1 MSGQRE
7 RIRMT
12 DAEVAEFLNSEK
24 TLQVA
29 SIGPDGV
36 PHLVP
41 MFFGL
46 IDGRIAMWTYGKSQ
60 KAANLRRDP
69 RVTCLA
75 ETGVQYGELRGVAIT
90 GRAELNDDYDTV
102 FAVGEA
108 LQHRYQGGEMTHAS
122 RAGIEAES
130 RKRIAVFVDP
140 VKTVS
145 WDHRK
150 L

>member
-1 MSGQRE
+1 MAGQRE

-12 DAEVAEFLNSEK
+12 DAEVEEFLASER

-41 MFFGL
+41 MWFTV
-46 IDGRIAMWTYGKSQ
+46 IDGRIALWTYAKSQ
-60 KAANLRRDP
+60 KTANLRRDP
-69 RVTCLA
+69 RVTCLVEA
-75 ETGVQYGELRGVAIT
+75 GEQYGELRGVSIT
-90 GRAELNDDYDTV
+90 GRAEIHDDYETV
-102 FAVGEA
+102 FNVGAA
-108 LQHRYQGGEMTHAS
+108 LYGRYQGDMTHAS
-122 RAGIEAES
+122 RAGVAAEAN
-130 RKRIAVFVDP
+130 KRVAVYIDP
-140 VKTVS
+140 VTTVT

>member
-1 MSGQRE
+1 MAGQRE

-12 DAEVAEFLNSEK
+12 DAEVAEFLDSER

-41 MFFGL
+41 MWFGL
-46 IDGRIAMWTYGKSQ
+46 VGGRIAMWTYAKSQ

-69 RVTCLA
+69 RVSCLVEA
-75 ETGVQYGELRGVAIT
+75 GGTYGELRGVSMV
-90 GRAELNDDYDTV
+90 GRADLRDDYDTV
-102 FAVGEA
+102 YEVGET
-108 LQHRYQGGEMTHAS
+108 LYRRYQGDMSHAS
-122 RAGIEAES
+122 RAGVEAES
-130 RKRIAVFVDP
+130 RKRVAIFVDP
-140 VKTVS
+140 DKTVS

>member
-1 MSGQRE
+1 MAGSRE

-12 DAEVAEFLNSEK
+12 VAEVEEFLAAER
-24 TLQVA
+24 TIQVA
-29 SIGPDGV
+29 SIGPDGT

-41 MFFGL
+41 MWFVR
-46 IDGRIAMWTYGKSQ
+46 IDGRIAMWTYAKSQ
-60 KAANLRRDP
+60 KARNLRRDP

-75 ETGVQYGELRGVAIT
+75 EAGETYGELRGVSIA
-90 GRAELNDDYDTV
+90 GRADLHDDRDTV

-108 LQHRYQGGEMTHAS
+108 LYRRYQGDMTHET
-122 RAGIEAES
+122 RQGVEAEAG
-130 RKRIAVFVDP
+130 KRIAVFVEP
-140 VKTVS
+140 VRTTS

>member
-1 MSGQRE
+1 MAGQRE

-12 DAEVAEFLNSEK
+12 DAEVAEFLDTER
-24 TLQVA
+24 TLQLA

-41 MFFGL
+41 MWFQV
-46 IDGRIAMWTYGKSQ
+46 IDGRIAIWTYAKSQ

-69 RVTCLA
+69 RVTCLVEA
-75 ETGVQYGELRGVAIT
+75 GETYGELRGVTIT
-90 GRAELNDDYDTV
+90 GRAELHDDYDTV
-102 FAVGEA
+102 FQVGSA
-108 LQHRYQGGEMTHAS
+108 LYGRYQGGMTHAS
-122 RAGIEAES
+122 RAGVEAEA
-130 RKRIAVFVDP
+130 RKRVAVFIDP
-140 VKTVS
+140 VNTVT

>member
-1 MSGQRE
+1 MGGQRE

-12 DAEVAEFLNSEK
+12 DAEVAEFLAAER

-41 MFFGL
+41 MWFGL
-46 IDGRIAMWTYGKSQ
+46 VGGRIAMWTYAKSQ

-69 RVTCLA
+69 RVSCLVEA
-75 ETGVQYGELRGVAIT
+75 GDTYGELRGVSIV
-90 GRAELNDDYDTV
+90 GRAELSDDYDTV
-102 FAVGEA
+102 YKVGET
-108 LQHRYQGGEMTHAS
+108 LYRRYQGDMSHAS
-122 RAGIEAES
+122 RAGVEAES
-130 RKRIAVFVDP
+130 RKRIAIFVDP
-140 VKTVS
+140 DKTVS

>member
-1 MSGQRE
+1 MAGSRE

-12 DAEVAEFLNSEK
+12 DDEVAEFLTTER

-29 SIGPDGV
+29 SIGPDGA

-41 MFFGL
+41 MWFAL
-46 IDGRIAMWTYGKSQ
+46 IDGRVAMWTYAKSQ

-69 RVTCLA
+69 RLTCL
-75 ETGVQYGELRGVAIT
+75 V
-90 GRAELNDDYDTV
+90 
-102 FAVGEA
+102 
-108 LQHRYQGGEMTHAS
+108 
-122 RAGIEAES
+122 EAES
-130 RKRIAVFVDP
+130 RKRVAIFVEP
-140 VKTVS
+140 VKTLS

>member
-1 MSGQRE
+1 MAGQRE

-12 DAEVAEFLNSEK
+12 DAEVAKFLATER

-29 SIGPDGV
+29 SIGADGT

-41 MFFGL
+41 MWFTV
-46 IDGRIAMWTYGKSQ
+46 IDGRIAMWTYGTSQ
-60 KAANLRRDP
+60 KAANLRRDS
-69 RVTCLA
+69 RVVCLVEA
-75 ETGVQYGELRGVAIT
+75 GEAYGELRGVTIT
-90 GRAELNDDYDTV
+90 GEAEIHDDYDTV
-102 FAVGEA
+102 FSVGA
-108 LQHRYQGGEMTHAS
+108 QLYGRYQGDMTHAS

-130 RKRIAVFVDP
+130 RKRVAVFVNP
-140 VKTVS
+140 RKTVS

>member
-1 MSGQRE
+1 MAGQRE

-12 DAEVAEFLNSEK
+12 DAEVAEFLATER

-41 MFFGL
+41 MWFKV
-46 IDGRIAMWTYGKSQ
+46 IAGRIAMWTYAKSQ
-60 KAANLRRDP
+60 KAANLQRDP
-69 RVTCLA
+69 RVTCLVEA
-75 ETGVQYGELRGVAIT
+75 GETYGELRGVSIT
-90 GRAELNDDYDTV
+90 GMADLHDDYETV
-102 FAVGEA
+102 FEVGAA
-108 LQHRYQGGEMTHAS
+108 LYGRYQGDMTHAS
-122 RAGIEAES
+122 RAGVEAEA
-130 RKRIAVFVDP
+130 RKRVAIFVDP
-140 VKTVS
+140 VKTAS

>member
-1 MSGQRE
+1 MAGQRE

-12 DAEVAEFLNSEK
+12 DAEVAEFLAAER

-41 MFFGL
+41 MWFEV
-46 IDGRIAMWTYGKSQ
+46 IDGRIAMWTYAKSQ
-60 KAANLRRDP
+60 KALNLGRDP
-69 RVTCLA
+69 RLTCLIEA
-75 ETGVQYGELRGVAIT
+75 GETYGELRGVTIT
-90 GRAELNDDYDTV
+90 GRAEIHTDYDTV
-102 FAVGEA
+102 FGVGAA
-108 LQHRYQGGEMTHAS
+108 LHARYQGDMTHAS
-122 RAGIEAES
+122 RAGVEAEA
-130 RKRIAVFVDP
+130 RKRVAIFVNP
-140 VKTVS
+140 AKTAS

>member
-1 MSGQRE
+1 MAGQRE

-12 DAEVAEFLNSEK
+12 DAEVAEFLDHER
-24 TLQVA
+24 TLQLA

-46 IDGRIAMWTYGKSQ
+46 IDGRIALWTYATSQ

-69 RVTCLA
+69 RVTCLVEA
-75 ETGVQYGELRGVAIT
+75 GEEYGELRGVSIT
-90 GRAELNDDYDTV
+90 GMADLHDDYETV
-102 FAVGEA
+102 FEVGAA
-108 LQHRYQGGEMTHAS
+108 LYGRYQGDMTHAS
-122 RAGIEAES
+122 RAGVEAEA
-130 RKRIAVFVDP
+130 RKRVAIFVDP
-140 VKTVS
+140 VKTAS

>member
-1 MSGQRE
+1 
-7 RIRMT
+7 MT
-12 DAEVAEFLNSEK
+12 DAEVAEFLAAER

-41 MFFGL
+41 MWFGL
-46 IDGRIAMWTYGKSQ
+46 VGGRIAMWTYAKSQ

-69 RVTCLA
+69 RVSCLVEA
-75 ETGVQYGELRGVAIT
+75 GDTYGELRGVSIV
-90 GRAELNDDYDTV
+90 GRAELSDDYDTV
-102 FAVGEA
+102 YEVGET
-108 LQHRYQGGEMTHAS
+108 LYRRYQGDMSHAS
-122 RAGIEAES
+122 RAGVEAEAK
-130 RKRIAVFVDP
+130 KRIAIFVDP
-140 VKTVS
+140 DKTVS

>member
-1 MSGQRE
+1 MAGQRE

-12 DAEVAEFLNSEK
+12 DAEVAEFLAIER

-29 SIGPDGV
+29 SIGPDGM

-41 MFFGL
+41 MWFTVSA
-46 IDGRIAMWTYGKSQ
+46 GRIAMWTYAKSQ

-69 RVTCLA
+69 RVVCLV
-75 ETGVQYGELRGVAIT
+75 ETGDTYSQLRGVSIT
-90 GRAELNDDYDTV
+90 GRAELHDDYDIV
-102 FAVGEA
+102 FDVGA
-108 LQHRYQGGEMTHAS
+108 RLYGRYQGDMTHAS
-122 RAGIEAES
+122 RAGVEAES
-130 RKRIAVFVDP
+130 RKRIAVFVTP
-140 VKTVS
+140 EKTVS

>member
-1 MSGQRE
+1 MAGQRE

-12 DAEVAEFLNSEK
+12 DAEVAEFLAIER

-29 SIGPDGV
+29 SIGPDGM

-41 MFFGL
+41 MWFTV
-46 IDGRIAMWTYGKSQ
+46 IDGRIAMWTYARSQ

-69 RVTCLA
+69 RVVCLV
-75 ETGVQYGELRGVAIT
+75 ETGDTYSQLRGVSIT
-90 GRAELNDDYDTV
+90 GRAELHDDYDIV
-102 FAVGEA
+102 FDVGA
-108 LQHRYQGGEMTHAS
+108 RLYGRYQGDMTHAS
-122 RAGIEAES
+122 RAGVEAES
-130 RKRIAVFVDP
+130 RKRIAVFVTP
-140 VKTVS
+140 EKTVS

>member
-1 MSGQRE
+1 MASQRQ

-12 DAEVAEFLNSEK
+12 DAEVAEFLDHER
-24 TLQVA
+24 TLQLA

-41 MFFGL
+41 MLFGL
-46 IDGRIAMWTYGKSQ
+46 IDGRIALWTYAKSQ

-69 RVTCLA
+69 RVACLVEA
-75 ETGVQYGELRGVAIT
+75 GEEYGELRGVSIT
-90 GRAELNDDYDTV
+90 GRAEIHDDYDTV
-102 FAVGEA
+102 YRVGET
-108 LQHRYQGGEMTHAS
+108 LFGRYQGAMNHAS
-122 RAGIEAES
+122 RAGVEAEAA
-130 RKRIAVFVDP
+130 KRVAVFIEP
-140 VKTVS
+140 VKTVT

>member
-1 MSGQRE
+1 MASQRE

-12 DAEVAEFLNSEK
+12 DAEVTKFLDDER
-24 TLQVA
+24 TLQLA

-46 IDGRIAMWTYGKSQ
+46 IDGRIALWTYAKSQ

-69 RVTCLA
+69 RVSCLVEA
-75 ETGVQYGELRGVAIT
+75 GEQYGELRGVSIT
-90 GRAELNDDYDTV
+90 GRAELHDDYDTV
-102 FAVGEA
+102 YRVGEA
-108 LQHRYQGGEMTHAS
+108 LFGRYQGSMTHAS
-122 RAGIEAES
+122 RAGVEAEAA
-130 RKRIAVFVDP
+130 KRVAVFIEP
-140 VKTVS
+140 VKTVT